1 MRILFTGGGTGGH
14 FYPIIAVAEEVK
26 KILSEQQGADAELFY
41 VSTSPYD
48 AEKLSE
54 LGIQYR
60 EIKTGKTRRYFS
72 FKNITDSIRTALAVC
87 KALWVVLRIYPNVV
101 FSKGAYASFPVV
113 CAARIL
119 GIPVMMHESDSEP
132 GRVNAWTGKFARKIA
147 VSYPDAYHFFPADRT
162 AVTGN
167 PLRSRIMHPV
177 AAGAHEAFG
186 LDSAIPVILILGG
199 SQGALRINDTVV
211 DALPDILA
219 RFQVIHQTGKAHY
232 DDVAARTSVT
242 LSDNPHKN
250 RYKLFAYL
258 DDNQMMRAAGVATI
272 VISRAGSTIFEIAQW
287 GIPSIIIPIPESI
300 AHDQLS
306 NAFTYARSG
315 AAIVIEEGNLT
326 PSILA
331 SEITRLIDDATLREH
346 MGTAAKSF
354 SRPDAAHLIAEQLLH
369 IAATH

>member
-14 FYPIIAVAEEVK
+14 FYPIIAVVEEVK
-26 KILSEQQGADAELFY
+26 KILSERDSADAELFY

-54 LGIQYR
+54 FGIQYC
-60 EIKTGKTRRYFS
+60 EIQTGKARRYFS
-72 FKNITDSIRTALAVC
+72 LKNITDSIRTVLAVC

-101 FSKGAYASFPVV
+101 FSKGAYASFPSVF
-113 CAARIL
+113 AARIL
-119 GIPVMMHESDSEP
+119 GIPVMMHESDSGP

-147 VSYPDAYHFFPADRT
+147 VSYPDAYHFFPAERT

-177 AAGAHEAFG
+177 TAGAHETFG
-186 LDSAIPVILILGG
+186 LDPAIPVILILGG
-199 SQGALRINDTVV
+199 SQGSMRINDTVV
-211 DALPDILA
+211 DALPDILT
-219 RFQVIHQTGKAHY
+219 RFQVIHQTGRVNY

-242 LSDNPHKN
+242 LVDSPHKN

-258 DDNQMMRAAGVATI
+258 DDNQMVRAAGAATLI
-272 VISRAGSTIFEIAQW
+272 ISRAGSTIFEIAQW
-287 GIPSIIIPIPESI
+287 GLPSIIIPIPESVS
-300 AHDQLS
+300 HDQLN

-315 AAIVIEEGNLT
+315 AAVVIEEGNLT

-331 SEITRLIDDATLREH
+331 SEVTRLIDNAQLRER
-346 MGTAAKSF
+346 MGSSARGFA
-354 SRPDAAHLIAEQLLH
+354 RPDAARLIAEQLIHLASAH
-369 IAATH
+369 